1 MNRNFEPVWT
11 INSNEMGLVLIGTL
25 LIMAFPILPILDI
38 PTYLVKTELQDFPLI
53 VKIAAYAFFI
63 WFYIYVV
70 VRLEMKLLSKFFYD
84 FVRKHYTKIVYIQ
97 TIPLAFLISSFRSES
112 FEAHFSF
119 VITLLLELLFK
130 WLFT

>member
-11 INSNEMGLVLIGTL
+11 INSNEMGLVLIGML
-25 LIMAFPILPILDI
+25 LMVAFPVLPILDI

-63 WFYIYVV
+63 WFYIYIV
-70 VRLEMKLLSKFFYD
+70 VRLEMKLLSIFFNN
-84 FVRKHYTKIVYIQ
+84 FVRKHYVKIVYIQ
-97 TIPLAFLISSFRSES
+97 TIPLAFIISSYKTEEFEPIFSMTISLLIES
-112 FEAHFSF
+112 
-119 VITLLLELLFK
+119 LFK

>member
-63 WFYIYVV
+63 WFYIYIV
-70 VRLEMKLLSKFFYD
+70 VRLEMKLLSVFFNN
-84 FVRKHYTKIVYIQ
+84 FIKKHYVKIVYIQ
-97 TIPLAFLISSFRSES
+97 TIPLAFIISSYKTEE
-112 FEAHFSF
+112 FEPIFSMT
-119 VITLLLELLFK
+119 ISLLIELLFK

>member
-1 MNRNFEPVWT
+1 MNKNFEPVWAV
-11 INSNEMGLVLIGTL
+11 NSSEMGLVFLGTL

-38 PTYLVKTELQDFPLI
+38 PTFFVKTELKDFPLI
-53 VKIAAYAFFI
+53 VKILTYAFFI

-70 VRLEMKLLSKFFYD
+70 IRFEMKLLSVFFNN
-84 FVRKHYTKIVYIQ
+84 FVRKHYVKIVYIQ

>member
-11 INSNEMGLVLIGTL
+11 VNSNEMGLIFIGTL
-25 LIMAFPILPILDI
+25 LMVAFPVLPILDI
-38 PTYLVKTELQDFPLI
+38 PTYLVKTELKDFPLI
-53 VKIAAYAFFI
+53 VKILTYAFFI

-70 VRLEMKLLSKFFYD
+70 IRLEMKLLSIFFNN
-84 FVRKHYTKIVYIQ
+84 FVRKHYVKIVYIQ